1 MALTVGRG
9 PVGVDRGVAIVEAEI
24 AALCLA
30 LKRGHSQTWSR
41 HHSPHED
48 TPASLHPTLLRACL
62 TLKRELSAP
71 ENGHEPDPHLFLAP
85 FLDVIRSETVTG
97 PITGLALSA
106 VQKFLNYG
114 LLRADHPHIGPA
126 VENLADAV
134 THARFVGVDPGAD
147 EVVLMK
153 IMEVL
158 RTLMLSPVGLLLTN
172 ESVCEIM
179 QSTFRI
185 CFETRLSELLRKTAE
200 HALNDMIQLLFTRLP
215 TFTEENLPLLKK
227 LKMRSSHGEGG
238 KTHRKPAGSSV
249 RSTKTKPVR
258 PAVTTTSTSPSTAPP
273 SSTTTEVSIIPQAPP
288 TKPVTSPESS
298 QVSSVSSPT
307 VEAPPNFNV
316 DADVLA
322 RSPSGSVTDLSV
334 MPASPVESPL
344 EEGPSSLPDMPSE
357 SDPVAI
363 TVTSPKGT
371 ETPLGSPTPGPEEV
385 PGEADANESEFT
397 NAQGVT
403 FTPTVDA
410 VDEGGSLI
418 PYGLPCV
425 RELFR
430 FLISLTNPHDSHNQ
444 DAMIQIALNLLAT
457 ALETG
462 AEHLD
467 CFKSLLELA
476 RDDLAR
482 NLVSHLST
490 ERINVF
496 ATSLWVSYMLYEAQR
511 KHLKFQ
517 LEIYLT
523 KLIEVVCS
531 ESQKVTYEHKELA
544 LDIVVRYYRIPG
556 FLTQLYLNF
565 DCDLYTSNIFE
576 DLTKMLSK
584 NAFPVSG
591 LYSTHFLSLD
601 ALLTV
606 IEAIESQCQKRI
618 TSGDRAAEKP
628 ALPTSESSGK
638 VVKLAGQEDFKIPSH
653 EEVMALKHKKKL
665 IQSATEQF
673 NAKPTKSITFM
684 QENKLIQSPLDPIE
698 IVEFMRKN
706 PHLDKKQLGEY
717 ISNRK
722 NLHVLEAFVQSF
734 DFAGLRVDESLRLF
748 LEAFRLPGEAPLIQ
762 LVLEHFAE
770 HWRSSNDGVLADA
783 DAAFT
788 LSYAVIMLNVDQ
800 HNKNHTQ
807 RNDPMTVEQFIRN
820 LRGTNGN
827 KDHDPEMLQ
836 EIYHAI
842 RQEEIV
848 MPAEQTGLVRENYLW
863 KCVLKRGTEPC
874 SRFLLAPNGFFD
886 HDIFSIIWGST
897 VAALSYVFDKSND
910 PAVINRAL
918 NGFQRC
924 AMIAA
929 HYHMSDVFDN
939 LVISLCKF
947 TTLLTVN
954 EPPLQFVPN
963 FGMNPKALMATRMVF
978 TLVQK
983 HGDILRDGWRNIT
996 ECLLQLFKCQMLPK
1010 AMMEAEDYIASAG
1023 RIKLFREEVQENK
1036 VEQGFLNSFVSF
1048 ISMSSEAQPKERTPE
1063 EEEYAQTAQKCI
1075 KDCNLESLISESKFL
1090 LAESLQEMIRY
1101 LIIDSDL
1108 DEVDDEHARLFFLEM
1123 ITKVAIQNRDRI
1135 QVIWMSVSDH
1145 LARLI
1150 MSSSSVDKQFML
1162 ERSVTSLLRLAVRL
1176 SRKEDLASTVVQSLQ
1191 ILLAMKIQVVRQV
1204 AAHIAFGLHE
1214 LLRNNAAN
1222 IHETHDWAIIFA
1234 LIEMVGTGANLEI
1247 PVRVPA
1253 SAVPASAVPASPRTA
1268 KDEDSGHESETNTIH
1283 SGAGSPMRE
1292 RSESIS
1298 SSGGW
1303 IVLGGGSSASSSIK
1317 GFNGATMPAVNGGSR
1332 SSLEKINQ
1340 FVAIKPRKLVWH
1352 NSLAYL
1358 KCCESLGF
1366 LVRDVAHITPD
1377 NFFSCVQALRTFVEA
1392 SFVPRRADQDHG
1404 GSSKHEGP
1412 QPAANSRSQVKKTPA
1427 GRQPPMRRAQSA
1439 PNHHNSDYEADESD
1453 SDDLSSEY
1461 HHVALQLLDLMYTLH
1476 TRAGAIYKSWAEE
1489 GGNEALA
1496 DETSLWGIA
1505 WCPLLQGMAR
1515 FCTDR
1520 RSLIRTTSLTTLQRA
1535 LLFPELQNLSPA
1547 EWEGAFNQVLFPM
1560 LNQLLTKST
1569 PGEKTAMEET
1579 RTRAAA
1585 LLGKVYLQHLQALAT
1600 LPTFTAL
1607 CMTILDFNER
1617 FMKSAT
1623 SDHLADAIPETLKN
1637 MLLVMD
1643 ATPGVFF
1650 SPEGHPTQTW
1660 RQTWERLDT
1669 FLPNLMKELFNHKDR
1684 THPSLAALEQTATV
1698 SNGSVASE
1706 PIMIQ
1711 ERLPHSHPESLPSN
1725 FNIEALATASTMS
1738 DPVGMGQPPLS
1749 PMDAPIMSSA
1759 VFQSVPNVVSA
1770 VANEPLPP
1778 PCDMI
1783 KASSTSDL
1791 SEKPRMSQG
1800 SFTFEPLPRLPGL
1813 PSSTVRNA
1821 TTVTT
1826 VHDPPPLA
1834 RFQIPSMPEIAPL
1847 PPPPISL
1854 AQSPPVMSRDTPSNG
1869 FQPIHVANP
1878 TSSAMSAPMVNP
1890 KAIPA
1895 PNPQLSSYFSHGAQ
1909 LPSTISNVPGNN
1921 ILTAA
1926 FSPTLPTNSTNPVV
1940 LGGQHHE
1947 EPPTSGS

>member
-1 MALTVGRG
+1 MSSSSSSTVLCGSDRRG
-9 PVGVDRGVAIVEAEI
+9 AAIVEAEI
-24 AALCLA
+24 ATLCLA
-30 LKRGHSQTWSR
+30 LKRGHSQSWSR
-41 HHSPHED
+41 HHTPSHEED
-48 TPASLHPTLLRACL
+48 TPASWHPALLKAFL
-62 TLKRELSAP
+62 ALKRELAGGS
-71 ENGHEPDPHLFLAP
+71 GPDPQLFLAP
-85 FLDVIRSETVTG
+85 FLDVIRSEVVTG

-114 LLRADHPHIGPA
+114 LLRPEHPHIGPA

-158 RTLMLSPVGLLLTN
+158 RTLMLSPVGLILTN

-179 QSTFRI
+179 QSAFRI

-200 HALNDMIQLLFTRLP
+200 HAVNDMIQLLFTRLP

-227 LKMRSSHGEGG
+227 LKMRSHGSGVENA
-238 KTHRKPAGSSV
+238 KSHRKPASGSSSV
-249 RSTKTKPVR
+249 RNTKTKPVKPMPNTPTTPNPETTLP
-258 PAVTTTSTSPSTAPP
+258 PATP
-273 SSTTTEVSIIPQAPP
+273 
-288 TKPVTSPESS
+288 KPESP
-298 QVSSVSSPT
+298 QVSSPT
-307 VEAPPNFNV
+307 IEAPPPNFNV

-334 MPASPVESPL
+334 MPSSPMDTPD
-344 EEGPSSLPDMPSE
+344 EGPTSLPDVPSE
-357 SDPVAI
+357 NESVAI

-371 ETPLGSPTPGPEEV
+371 ETPMESPIIDKEEPES
-385 PGEADANESEFT
+385 NESEFT

-403 FTPTVDA
+403 FTPTVET
-410 VDEGGSLI
+410 VDEGGALI

-444 DAMIQIALNLLAT
+444 DSMIQIALNLLAT

-496 ATSLWVSYMLYEAQR
+496 ATSLWVSFMLFEAQR

-517 LEIYLT
+517 LEIYLN

-618 TSGDRAAEKP
+618 TNGDRANEKP
-628 ALPTSESSGK
+628 ALAHESSAKG
-638 VVKLAGQEDFKIPSH
+638 VDQEQLETDEDFKIPSH

-684 QENKLIQSPLDPIE
+684 QENKLIKTPLDPIE

-836 EIYHAI
+836 EIYQAI
-842 RQEEIV
+842 KQEEIV

-874 SRFLLAPNGFFD
+874 SRYMLAPNGFFD
-886 HDIFSIIWGST
+886 HDLFSIIWGST

-910 PAVINRAL
+910 PVVINRAL

-954 EPPLQFVPN
+954 EPPLQFVPL

-1010 AMMEAEDYIASAG
+1010 SMMEAEDYIASAG

-1063 EEEYAQTAQKCI
+1063 EEEYAKTAQKCI

-1090 LAESLQEMIRY
+1090 LGESLQEMIRF
-1101 LIIDSDL
+1101 LIIGSDL

-1150 MSSSSVDKQFML
+1150 MSSTSVDKQFML

-1253 SAVPASAVPASPRTA
+1253 SAIQTSQPSSPRIT

-1303 IVLGGGSSASSSIK
+1303 IVLGGGGSSASSSIK
-1317 GFNGATMPAVNGGSR
+1317 GSSMNGGTSAPTNGSSR
-1332 SSLEKINQ
+1332 SGLEKINQ
-1340 FVAIKPRKLVWH
+1340 FVSIQPRKLVWH

-1366 LVRDVAHITPD
+1366 LVRDVAHITPH
-1377 NFFSCVQALRTFVEA
+1377 NFFLCVQALRTFVEA
-1392 SFVPRRADQDHG
+1392 SYVPRQADQDN
-1404 GSSKHEGP
+1404 GSSKTDGP
-1412 QPAANSRSQVKKTPA
+1412 QPPINSRSQVKKTPA

-1439 PNHHNSDYEADESD
+1439 PNHHNSDYDADESD
-1453 SDDLSSEY
+1453 TDDLSSEY

-1496 DETSLWGIA
+1496 EETSLWGIA

-1535 LLFPELQNLSPA
+1535 LLFPELQTLSPA

-1560 LNQLLTKST
+1560 LNQLLTKSN

-1643 ATPGVFF
+1643 ATQGVFF
-1650 SPEGHPTQTW
+1650 TPEGHPTQTW

-1684 THPSLAALEQTATV
+1684 SGNNQALEQTSTV

-1706 PIMIQ
+1706 PILIQ
-1711 ERLPHSHPESLPSN
+1711 GRLPTHSHPESLPN
-1725 FNIEALATASTMS
+1725 NEALATASTMS
-1738 DPVGMGQPPLS
+1738 DPAGTGQPPLS
-1749 PMDAPIMSSA
+1749 PMDPPILSST

-1770 VANEPLPP
+1770 VANEALPP
-1778 PCDMI
+1778 ACDI
-1783 KASSTSDL
+1783 TKASSTSDL
-1791 SEKPRMSQG
+1791 SEKPRMSSQG
-1800 SFTFEPLPRLPGL
+1800 SFNFATPLPQQL
-1813 PSSTVRNA
+1813 PSSTIREA
-1821 TTVTT
+1821 TTV
-1826 VHDPPPLA
+1826 PAPPLA

-1854 AQSPPVMSRDTPSNG
+1854 AQSTPISGTDPSNMSSNG

-1895 PNPQLSSYFSHGAQ
+1895 PNPQLSSYFNQSG
-1909 LPSTISNVPGNN
+1909 TGIPGN

-1926 FSPTLPTNSTNPVV
+1926 FSPTLPSNSNPVVV
-1940 LGGQHHE
+1940 LGGGQQVHPKH
-1947 EPPTSGS
+1947 EPPSSSS